1 MTALS
6 KTPSNLMAFVA
17 WTRVVFIA
25 EALLHKETSMTLL
38 TTLHKIVPSA

>member
-1 MTALS
+1 MFALS
-6 KTPSNLMAFVA
+6 EIPSHLKAFVA
-17 WTRVVFIA
+17 WTRLVFIA